1 MSAAE
6 FVGRLAAVGIFI
18 IENVSHIMNFELE
31 VETLVS
37 PATSPLPSWF
47 AVGLH
52 AITVGLGLSGSL
64 MFLGNFF
71 WRRADRERVGAATL
85 CIFMLLITWSWWL
98 RRFGVFVWDVSD
110 PNEKR
115 QRTIHCLKNI
125 SILGFLVLKTISSS
139 KSRNKL
145 HKL

>member
-18 IENVSHIMNFELE
+18 IENVSHIMNFHLE

-52 AITVGLGLSGSL
+52 AITVALGLSGSL

-71 WRRADRERVGAATL
+71 WRETARERLGAAIL

-125 SILGFLVLKTISSS
+125 SILGFLVLQSISSS